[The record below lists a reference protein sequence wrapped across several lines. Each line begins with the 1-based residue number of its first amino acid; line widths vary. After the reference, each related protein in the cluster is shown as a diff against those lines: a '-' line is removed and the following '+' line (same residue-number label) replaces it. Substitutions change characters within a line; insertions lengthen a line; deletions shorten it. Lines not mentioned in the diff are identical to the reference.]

1 MGEGIDVEVA
11 RVVDGDALLAV
22 LRERGVEA
30 EPLEDGDRIGFRI
43 PCGDEG
49 ADRLCDDMLAQV
61 EALVAEAGLPLVPQ
75 RGDGFVF
82 LRPPGD

>member
-11 RVVDGDALLAV
+11 RVVDGEALLEV
-22 LRERGVEA
+22 LRARGVEA
-30 EPLEDGDRIGFRI
+30 EPLDDGDRLGFRI
-43 PCGDEG
+43 PCGEEG
-49 ADRLCDDMLAQV
+49 AERLCDDVLAQV

>member
-11 RVVDGDALLAV
+11 RVVDGDALLEV

-30 EPLEDGDRIGFRI
+30 EPFEDGDRIGFRI
-43 PCGDEG
+43 PCGEEG
-49 ADRLCDDMLAQV
+49 ADRVCDDVLAQV
-61 EALVAEAGLPLVPQ
+61 EALVADAGLPLVPQ
-75 RGDGFVF
+75 RGDGFIF